1 MTEEKHDARQI
12 QHALDMEDK
21 KIEVELENEFKSCC
35 GCNTD
40 KRLLQFYSQLT
51 FSLTTIAFC
60 IAKLALSESCEH
72 DSLYSG
78 LLMMVVGTWLPSPSM
93 GRR

>member
-60 IAKLALSESCEH
+60 ITKLALSESCEH